1 MLKDSGIDFDKL
13 AIDGCDYNI
22 FSEFIMSSG
31 IILNEDIKW
40 ICFHG
45 GYDFGYFLKLMTN

>member
-13 AIDGCDYNI
+13 AKDGCDHLAFAELI
-22 FSEFIMSSG
+22 IASG
-31 IILNEDIKW
+31 IVLNEEIRW

-45 GYDFGYFLKLMTN
+45 S

>member
-13 AIDGCDYNI
+13 AKDGCEHLAFAELI
-22 FSEFIMSSG
+22 IASG
-31 IILNEDIKW
+31 IVLNEEIRW

-45 GYDFGYFLKLMTN
+45 SYDFAYFLKLIIN